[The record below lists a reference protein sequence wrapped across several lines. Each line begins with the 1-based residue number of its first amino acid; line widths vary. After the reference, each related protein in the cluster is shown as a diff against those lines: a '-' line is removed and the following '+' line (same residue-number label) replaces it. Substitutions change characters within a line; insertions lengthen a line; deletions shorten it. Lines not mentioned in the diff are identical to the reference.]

1 MRAVIQRVN
10 KASVTINEKI
20 KTSIG
25 KGLLVLVSIE
35 INDTGED
42 IDWLCKKI
50 AQLRIFNDKN
60 GIMNIPITEAGGEIL
75 AISQFTLH
83 AKTKKGNRPSYIHS
97 AKPDVAIP
105 LYEKFVQQLE
115 QLLGKEV
122 QTGEFGTYMKVE
134 LVNDGPVTIF
144 IDTKRKE

>member
-10 KASVTINEKI
+10 KASVIINEKT
-20 KTSIG
+20 KTAIG

-50 AQLRIFNDKN
+50 IQLRIFNDEN

-83 AKTKKGNRPSYIHS
+83 AKTKKGNRPSYIHA